1 MYKFF
6 ALLDRMKWINRWG
19 LMKNSYAEN
28 LKEHSFQVAVLSH
41 ALCILS
47 NEYFGTSLFP
57 EKAAEIALFHDISE
71 IITGDMPTPVKYA
84 NEELKTN
91 YKNIEAAATEKI
103 VALLPEEIRKYY
115 YPVTD
120 GENTPEWRYVKAAD
134 TLSAYIKCVNEVSV
148 GNKDFESAKKNTEAK
163 LKKAAESLPA
173 LALFLKDYLPAYEM
187 PIDGL
192 SLN

>member
-19 LMKNSYAEN
+19 LMKNSYTEN

-47 NEYFGTSLFP
+47 NEYFGTDYSP
-57 EKAAEIALFHDISE
+57 EKAAEIALFHDVTE

-91 YKNIEAAATEKI
+91 YKNIEAEASKKI
-103 VALLPEEIRKYY
+103 VGLLPEEIGKYY
-115 YPVTD
+115 SSVTD
-120 GENTPEWRYVKAAD
+120 GEDAPEWKYVKAAD

-148 GNKDFESAKKNTEAK
+148 GNKDFESAKKNTEEK

-173 LALFLKDYLPAYEM
+173 LALFIKDYLPAYEM